1 MCSFRFLGLLIFIIH
16 ANVQAQ
22 DAFES
27 MLNEYATC
35 AIEYTQSKEDQMFI
49 AEETR
54 SSCRQQVDMIEMM
67 VTVKMAQPI
76 LAEVEIVVIERLA
89 Q

>member
-1 MCSFRFLGLLIFIIH
+1 MCSFRVLGLLIFIIH

-67 VTVKMAQPI
+67 VTVEMAQPI

>member
-1 MCSFRFLGLLIFIIH
+1 MQTCKH
-16 ANVQAQ
+16 Q

-67 VTVKMAQPI
+67 VTVEMAQPI

>member
-1 MCSFRFLGLLIFIIH
+1 MIFIIH

-67 VTVKMAQPI
+67 VTVEMAQPI